1 MKKQIILLATSRKY
15 GKYCVAGLDTGNGKL
30 VRLITNDSGSHY
42 AIDQKQMTYM
52 DGTVARKLDLTE
64 IELSDR
70 SVSYFQNEKFIIL
83 NGIPWLKLGTYTMDD
98 VLRIHPLNQ
107 C

>member
-1 MKKQIILLATSRKY
+1 
-15 GKYCVAGLDTGNGKL
+15 
-30 VRLITNDSGSHY
+30 
-42 AIDQKQMTYM
+42 MTYM

-70 SVSYFQNEKFIIL
+70 SVSYFQNENFIIR
-83 NGIPWLKLGTYTMDD
+83 NGIPWLKLGTSTMDE

-107 C
+107 CEQVFYDHNRKIRKERFLEISPSQICSLMLIKPEKAY